1 MTKILLAVLIPVL
14 VALLAVLAWGLRRI
28 RSRQAA
34 AVERLKEQR
43 RNLLAGLKIA
53 EVEYVIQQIDR
64 ELDEMRAADDDVN
77 RVLAARMWDVK
88 KVLGRIVEN
97 KTAPF
102 SVKQACSRA
111 VESFT
116 TTAGPRR
123 VDLQMNDVTDAIV
136 VGDPE
141 LFEWAIGE
149 LLVNV
154 ERHGG
159 EWSRVVVSIDGSGD
173 TVRLRFEDDGGGPD
187 IAAASRLYGPFT
199 PRKGSDGPGL
209 GLFAV
214 HRIVRRLGG
223 TMDPGVSSTG
233 GLFHDIEIPA
243 AQP

>member
-1 MTKILLAVLIPVL
+1 MTKLMLAVLIAVP
-14 VALLAVLAWGLRRI
+14 VALLIVLAWGVRRI
-28 RSRQAA
+28 RTRQAA
-34 AVERLKEQR
+34 AERRSQEQKR
-43 RNLLAGLKIA
+43 SLLAGLKTA
-53 EVEYVIQQIDR
+53 EVEYVIHQIDR
-64 ELDEMRAADDDVN
+64 ELDEVRSAGDDAD
-77 RVLAARMWDVK
+77 RGLAARMWDVK

-97 KTAPF
+97 ETAPF

-111 VESFT
+111 VERFMPV
-116 TTAGPRR
+116 AGARR
-123 VDLQMNDVTDAIV
+123 VDLLMNDVTDAIV
-136 VGDPE
+136 VGDLE

-154 ERHGG
+154 EHHGG

-173 TVRLRFEDDGGGPD
+173 NVRLRFEDDGGGPN

-199 PRKGSDGPGL
+199 PRQGSDGPGL

-223 TMDPGVSSTG
+223 TMDPGVGATG

-243 AQP
+243 ARS